1 MKEIKFNLS
10 YANKSIK
17 TLDELKDDCNIDLL
31 LETLDNGL
39 LARWLNAQGEKEL
52 SQKVTAIDKSDYR
65 KATKE
70 LLSILFGKQ
79 ASAYEQAF
87 SELFTLR
94 QKEINRLENLEKLAE
109 KENEIITQ
117 YHRNYNE
124 TLEALKNSSND
135 YPKLKALMQILYEQ
149 FRGLLALDKVRFYD
163 EFKDGY
169 PLVLLSLIANTSLCE
184 FFFDSKEQLQKV
196 YDTVMPQLSKK
207 QNLVIIKNKIEK
219 EDPAVSEIA
228 TYIQTDNEL
237 QEFKEKYGETE
248 FGCIHRTSSGNWLTK
263 ILPASSFFADSYY
276 IPKDKISIPHII
288 IHSGK
293 TDDYWKDLEPKDK
306 TFMIISIISGNKLRN
321 AGKSGEELT
330 ANDINGKFIFTNGID
345 YMSHSDS
352 DKLIYMEI

>member
-17 TLDELKDDCNIDLL
+17 TLDELKDDCNIDML

-52 SQKVTAIDKSDYR
+52 FKKVTAIDKSDYR

-196 YDTVMPQLSKK
+196 YDTVMPQLSKE
-207 QNLVIIKNKIEK
+207 QNLAIIKNKIEK
-219 EDPAVSEIA
+219 EEPAVSEIA

-248 FGCIHRTSSGNWLTK
+248 FGYIHRTSSGNWLTK
-263 ILPASSFFADSYY
+263 ILPASRFSADSYY
-276 IPKDKISIPHII
+276 IPEDKISIPHII

-293 TDDYWKDLEPKDK
+293 TDDYWKDLEPKGK